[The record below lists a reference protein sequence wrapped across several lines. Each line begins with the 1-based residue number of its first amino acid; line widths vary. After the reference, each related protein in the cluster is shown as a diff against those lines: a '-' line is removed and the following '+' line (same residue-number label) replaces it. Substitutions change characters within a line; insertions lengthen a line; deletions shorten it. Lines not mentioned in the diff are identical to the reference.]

1 MPTRR
6 EQLLDT
12 AIRLIG
18 ERGIHGLTHRSLD
31 AAAELPA
38 GSTSNHFRTRDA
50 LLNAVVERFAA
61 RERASWE
68 ELATRTVPTTPRELA
83 GTLADFAKD
92 SVGPRRTLTLTRYAI
107 LVESGIYPALRAQ
120 LAATGA
126 RVNAWAY
133 NWIRIA
139 GSADPDRHAPIIMNH
154 VTGIVLHDLAIPD
167 PDFDPYPQI
176 ETLVVALLD
185 PSTVEVKP

>member
-31 AAAELPA
+31 AAAKLPA

-61 RERASWE
+61 RERANWE
-68 ELATRTVPTTPRELA
+68 ELATRAVPTTPRELA
-83 GTLADFAKD
+83 RTLADFAKD
-92 SVGPRRTLTLTRYAI
+92 GVGPQRTLTLARYAI

-139 GSADPDRHAPIIMNH
+139 GSTDPDRHAPIIMNH
-154 VTGIVLHDLAIPD
+154 VTGVVLHDLAIPD

-176 ETLVVALLD
+176 EALVVALLD
-185 PSTVEVKP
+185 PSTVEAKP